1 MSKFT
6 HLVHFNPI
14 PVPEDV
20 AMELSSPDPY
30 GLRVDLEIE
39 LLKEYCSQP
48 IGTAQEREPFPQIAD
63 VTAMSERAKKILNGH
78 VPATVHMVRD
88 ALHGKLEDDTK
99 GTTQ

>member
-63 VTAMSERAKKILNGH
+63 CLLYTS
-78 VPATVHMVRD
+78 D
-88 ALHGKLEDDTK
+88 AADE
-99 GTTQ
+99 